1 MGWSA
6 RGGCE
11 RSALDGGIDAGTES
25 AARNAPPRA
34 RRGCRG
40 RRRTWER
47 GQSGIAAAQ
56 LRRLIRSAHLDKSH
70 SHLTAE
76 FSGVPAEQLRDAAL
90 LGGLLIAAA
99 SAAGFSLS
107 GVPVVREHPGGVSAI
122 VLLDHG
128 HLAVHSLVERRALLF
143 DAVAPASHDFRK
155 ALDVLSRR
163 ITARDVKTDT
173 RGRG

>member
-1 MGWSA
+1 
-6 RGGCE
+6 
-11 RSALDGGIDAGTES
+11 
-25 AARNAPPRA
+25 
-34 RRGCRG
+34 
-40 RRRTWER
+40 
-47 GQSGIAAAQ
+47 
-56 LRRLIRSAHLDKSH
+56 LDKSH

-76 FSGVPAEQLRDAAL
+76 FIGVPAEQLRDSAL
-90 LGGLLIAAA
+90 LGGLLIASA

-107 GVPVVREHPGGVSAI
+107 GVPIVREHASGGVSAI

-128 HLAVHSLVERRALLF
+128 HLAVHALPERQALLF

-163 ITARDVKTDT
+163 LTARDVKTDT

>member
-1 MGWSA
+1 M
-6 RGGCE
+6 E
-11 RSALDGGIDAGTES
+11 
-25 AARNAPPRA
+25 
-34 RRGCRG
+34 
-40 RRRTWER
+40 
-47 GQSGIAAAQ
+47 
-56 LRRLIRSAHLDKSH
+56 KSH

-76 FSGVPAEQLRDAAL
+76 FVGVPLEQLRDSAL

-107 GVPVVREHPGGVSAI
+107 GVPVVREHVNGGVSAI
-122 VLLDHG
+122 VLLDQG
-128 HLAVHSLVERRALLF
+128 HLAVHALPERQALLF

-163 ITARDVKTDT
+163 LTARDVKTDT

>member
-1 MGWSA
+1 M
-6 RGGCE
+6 
-11 RSALDGGIDAGTES
+11 
-25 AARNAPPRA
+25 
-34 RRGCRG
+34 
-40 RRRTWER
+40 
-47 GQSGIAAAQ
+47 
-56 LRRLIRSAHLDKSH
+56 
-70 SHLTAE
+70 
-76 FSGVPAEQLRDAAL
+76 PAEQLRDSAL

-107 GVPVVREHPGGVSAI
+107 GVPIVREQNSGGVSAI

-128 HLAVHSLVERRALLF
+128 HLAVHSLPERQALLF

-163 ITARDVKTDT
+163 LTARDVKTDT